1 MEWAE
6 AIGEAVNYIESHI
19 MEELTMYE
27 VAAHVNIS
35 PFYFQTGFRI
45 LCGYTIAEYVRKR
58 RMALA
63 GEELITSDITVMEL
77 AMKYG

>member
-35 PFYFQTGFRI
+35 P
-45 LCGYTIAEYVRKR
+45 
-58 RMALA
+58 
-63 GEELITSDITVMEL
+63 
-77 AMKYG
+77 